1 MLGPRCRFV
10 FFHSEDVLADIG
22 PELFK
27 DIGAG
32 SDNHLCG
39 EVFGGFAE
47 AAFGG
52 GVVEVRQ
59 SGFRGIAANLG
70 DVEFVGAPVVPGDKA
85 TAEGV
90 ADALEEAV
98 LSEGGVAGVLVGK
111 SGQDSLGE
119 EGARDLVGE
128 LSPVVTAEAG
138 GPRAEGGDRIG
149 IESL

>member
-1 MLGPRCRFV
+1 M
-10 FFHSEDVLADIG
+10 LADVR

-27 DIGAG
+27 DIGAR
-32 SDNHLCG
+32 SDNHLRG

-90 ADALEEAV
+90 AGAPEEAV
-98 LSEGGVAGVLVGK
+98 LAEGVIAGVLVGK
-111 SGQDSLGE
+111 SGQNSLGE
-119 EGARDLVGE
+119 EGARNLVGE
-128 LSPVVTAEAG
+128 LSPVVTAKAG
-138 GPRAEGGDRIG
+138 GSLPRAG
-149 IESL
+149 IVLE